1 MIEQLYNAYYEE
13 LIRWCSSMTRD
24 PVLSQDLVQ
33 EAFLRALTNAELLE
47 SLQEKQARAWLYR
60 TVKNLYVDRVR
71 HGAFETAVDTVP
83 EQHQT
88 MQELDEVDYGL
99 LIAQLPE
106 EEGMLFVMRYLEG
119 YNSVE
124 LGRFLGLPPGTVRAK
139 LSSARKHLR
148 LALGN
153 AGHRKVPGVQ
163 EGERYG

>member
-33 EAFLRALTNAELLE
+33 EAFLRALTNEELLE

-60 TVKNLYVDRVR
+60 TIRNLYVDWVR
-71 HGAFETAVDTVP
+71 HGAFEMAVDTVP
-83 EQHQT
+83 QQHRN
-88 MQELDEVDYGL
+88 MQELDEVDYGQ

-106 EEGMLFVMRYLEG
+106 EEGMLFVMRYQEG

-124 LGRFLGLPPGTVRAK
+124 LGRFFGLPPGTVRAK

-153 AGHRKVPGVQ
+153 
-163 EGERYG
+163 ERP